1 MVAMNSILTQWQQQF
16 PGKQKPLLMTHHRNH
31 MSFSENFVRAFRQ
44 AIESGSGILET
55 NFHLSCY
62 GTFLRIRERIVS
74 RIGDS
79 SSRAKKAPLLEPKY
93 LKPMTDD
100 ERINIQK
107 TLAFEELADFYLNHS
122 FRMTLL
128 PLSEHFSSCEKISI
142 GSM

>member
-107 TLAFEELADFYLNHS
+107 TLAFEELADFYLKHS

-128 PLSEHFSSCEKISI
+128 SLSEHFPSWVKN
-142 GSM
+142 